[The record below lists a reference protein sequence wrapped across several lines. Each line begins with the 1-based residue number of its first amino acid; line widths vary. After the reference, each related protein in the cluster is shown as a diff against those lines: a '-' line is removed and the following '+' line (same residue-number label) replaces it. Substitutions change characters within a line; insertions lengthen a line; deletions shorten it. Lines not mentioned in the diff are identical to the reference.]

1 MGITTLSDLKKISK
15 HTFFGDVTVLF
26 QRVLIAAYFAVVFLC
41 LWLINW
47 SHFSWLSFILVS
59 YIGLL
64 VADFI
69 SGLIHLYIDYRPL
82 NVQKGYD
89 RLYDFEGDRNSAEF
103 LAMKAEIQR
112 NSSWFD
118 TTIYSFKMHHRTALP
133 NILMHYRDF
142 FIEAVTPSFILLLC
156 SLFVSFVFPVSPWS
170 TYLAFFDVVV
180 AVTALHSDIIHAW
193 VHGSRTMPI
202 GVKFARFMLKYKLMY
217 SMKTHGVHH
226 KDGLTGF
233 CFVIG
238 HTNFA
243 VDWICKKLLERG
255 VIHREDWFGVPRT
268 NVPTV

>member
-1 MGITTLSDLKKISK
+1 MDVTKLSDLKKIST

-26 QRVLIAAYFAVVFLC
+26 QRVLIVVYFSTVLLC

-47 SHFSWLSFILVS
+47 SHFSVVSFMAVF

-64 VADFI
+64 VADFV

-82 NVQKGYD
+82 NVKKGYD
-89 RLYDFEGDRNSAEF
+89 RLYHFTGDRNSDEF

-118 TTIYSFKMHHRTALP
+118 TTVYSFKMHHRNVLP
-133 NILMHYRDF
+133 NILMPYRDF
-142 FIEAVTPSFILLLC
+142 FIEAVTPSFALLFC
-156 SLFVSFVFPVSPWS
+156 SLFVSLVFPVAVWS

-193 VHGSRTMPI
+193 VHGSKTMPF
-202 GVKFARFMLKYKLMY
+202 GVKFARLMHKCKFIY
-217 SMKTHGVHH
+217 SMKTHGTHH

-243 VDWICKKLLERG
+243 VNWICKKLLERG
-255 VIHREDWFGVPRT
+255 VIHREDWFGESRE
-268 NVPTV
+268 NASA